1 MTDDRLMWGDDPL
14 DETLREAAAR
24 YHEPGAVPRD
34 AMWAR
39 IEAQRAAARP
49 AMAGDAASGTDAP
62 RVIPLPFPGARRS
75 DRWWPRYAA
84 GTAALAAT
92 LLVGVLIGRG
102 WEDGSAGAGVANV
115 PSSQPPAAG
124 APIAGAGADVTGAA
138 APSDAAPVA
147 PGEGAIDEPGAGLGR
162 ALAGLPSP
170 VERGGARG
178 GTLAVPRGEE
188 SAGADR
194 MVPYRLAAVQHMS
207 RAEALL
213 TTFRIGARAGEVDAA
228 IQPWARDLLSG
239 TRLLLDSPAGDDL
252 EMRALLGDLELVL
265 AQIVQL
271 SAQRRAEEVQLID
284 RQLDADGVITRL
296 RTAVPSGTIARGA

>member
-14 DETLREAAAR
+14 DENLREAAAR

-39 IEAQRAAARP
+39 IEALRAAARP
-49 AMAGDAASGTDAP
+49 TMAGDAASGTDTP
-62 RVIPLPFPGARRS
+62 RVIPLPLPGVQRS
-75 DRWWPRYAA
+75 GRWWPRYAA

-102 WEDGSAGAGVANV
+102 WQDGGAGAGVANV
-115 PSSQPPAAG
+115 PSAGTPIGVPGGAAPSGPAAG
-124 APIAGAGADVTGAA
+124 AAGEA
-138 APSDAAPVA
+138 
-147 PGEGAIDEPGAGLGR
+147 AIDEPEAEHGRMVAGRPAPGDRGSTRAGATT
-162 ALAGLPSP
+162 AP
-170 VERGGARG
+170 GGA
-178 GTLAVPRGEE
+178 E

-213 TTFRIGARAGEVDAA
+213 TTFRVGARAGEVDAA

-252 EMRALLGDLELVL
+252 ELRALLGDLELVL

>member
-49 AMAGDAASGTDAP
+49 AMAGDAASGTDAQ

-75 DRWWPRYAA
+75 GRWWPRYAA

-92 LLVGVLIGRG
+92 LLVGVLIGRN

-115 PSSQPPAAG
+115 PSSDSPAAV
-124 APIAGAGADVTGAA
+124 AGGA
-138 APSDAAPVA
+138 APSDAAAGA
-147 PGEGAIDEPGAGLGR
+147 PREGAIEVPGAGLGETV
-162 ALAGLPSP
+162 AGLPSP
-170 VERGGARG
+170 VERGGARS
-178 GTLAVPRGEE
+178 GTAAVPRGIEP
-188 SAGADR
+188 AGADR